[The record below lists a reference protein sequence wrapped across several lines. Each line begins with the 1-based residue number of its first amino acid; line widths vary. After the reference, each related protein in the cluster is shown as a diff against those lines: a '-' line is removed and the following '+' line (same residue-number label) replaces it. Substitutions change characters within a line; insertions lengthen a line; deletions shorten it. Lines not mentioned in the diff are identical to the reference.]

1 MGLFGRG
8 KGGAK
13 VGKLSALARVQ
24 GTLEGELGLRAT
36 GVAGVCFKP
45 RPAKDFMQAEQQLDD
60 LIGAVGIN
68 SSASVRRRSD
78 SYGFDWLVARE
89 GDLERLVAAV
99 EMVASELAKRGFG
112 GQLLAALFSFE
123 SRERPVYLVYG
134 FKSGTFWPFVPTGE
148 GQERDNDEEIRLR
161 DALKSQLPF
170 EPRLEQWLGLFDA
183 PIGD

>member
-13 VGKLSALARVQ
+13 VGKLSALANVQ
-24 GTLEGELGLRAT
+24 ATIEGELGLRTT

-45 RPAKDFMQAEQQLDD
+45 RPAKDFQRAEQELDD
-60 LIGAVGIN
+60 LLGVVGIN

-78 SYGFDWLVARE
+78 SYGFEWLVVRE
-89 GDLERLVAAV
+89 GDLERLGAGV
-99 EMVASELAKRGFG
+99 EMVASELTKRGFG
-112 GQLLAALFSFE
+112 AQLLAALFRFE
-123 SRERPVYLVYG
+123 SRERPVFLVYG
-134 FKSGTFWPFVPTGE
+134 FKTGTFWPFVPTGE

-161 DALKSQLPF
+161 DALKSQLPI

-183 PIGD
+183 PIEE